1 MLRKLERKVIKQCP
15 PQARTLSTP
24 STWFLLPPPG
34 IELCLPGWRFSMT
47 MVASFLMVGGQLLM
61 PGVAALSRNW
71 PDWDD
76 WQVLQIVI
84 ISPFVLMLPYIW

>member
-1 MLRKLERKVIKQCP
+1 MN
-15 PQARTLSTP
+15 LSP
-24 STWFLLPPPG
+24 CCFSLPHSG

-47 MVASFLMVGGQLLM
+47 MVASFLMVAGQLLM
-61 PGVAALSRNW
+61 PGVAALCRNW